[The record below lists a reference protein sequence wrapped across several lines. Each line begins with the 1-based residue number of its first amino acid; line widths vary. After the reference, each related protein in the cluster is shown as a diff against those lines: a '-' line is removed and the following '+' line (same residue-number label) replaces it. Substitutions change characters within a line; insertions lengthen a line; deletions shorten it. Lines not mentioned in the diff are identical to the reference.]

1 MSDDTPR
8 PDDEQP
14 SETEQ
19 PSDGTRH
26 DDGSDG
32 SPAPGEPETSTLTV
46 DEDSAAEIEAARER
60 ERAAESVELGATIGQ
75 RFVQAVT
82 GMSLVI
88 TLLSIVSALVIGAF
102 VIAFSDDA
110 TREALS
116 YFGARPSDTFATA
129 WAAVSGAYASMFRG
143 AFAGAGPVS
152 ETLVAATPLI
162 LTGLAVAVPLRTGL
176 FNIGGE
182 GQMVAGGTVAGFLG
196 FWLVG
201 LPFVIHLPLAL
212 LAGAL
217 AGALYGWLPGIL
229 KARTGAH
236 EVISTIMLNNIALLV
251 LTFVL
256 STELF
261 RREGRVDPISK
272 DIQDSALL
280 PQFVEGF
287 RVNIG
292 LLLALALAAAIFWMM
307 ERSTIGF
314 ELNAVGLNPSAAAT
328 AGMNPGRSIVTSM
341 TTGGMLAGVAGAT
354 VILGVQG
361 RITDGFS
368 AGLGFEGIT
377 VALLGRGGVGGTV
390 AAGLLFGSMR
400 SGGRLMQAETG
411 IALDLVL
418 VLQALIIVF
427 IAAPGLVRA
436 IFRIKTDGRA
446 GQISKG

>member
-8 PDDEQP
+8 EGEEPPSEGGERPDQPDASRGSSEPDPSTSAVAVEETDDE
-14 SETEQ
+14 
-19 PSDGTRH
+19 
-26 DDGSDG
+26 
-32 SPAPGEPETSTLTV
+32 
-46 DEDSAAEIEAARER
+46 DEELRAVRER
-60 ERAAESVELGATIGQ
+60 ERDAASVELGATIGQ
-75 RFVQAVT
+75 RFIQAIT
-82 GMSLVI
+82 GKSLVV
-88 TLLSIVSALVIGAF
+88 TLLAIVSALVIGALI
-102 VIAFSDDA
+102 IAFSDEP
-110 TREALS
+110 TREALA
-116 YFGARPSDTFATA
+116 YLTARPSDTLVSA
-129 WAAVSGAYASMFRG
+129 WAAISAAYSSMFRG
-143 AFAGAGPVS
+143 AFAGVGPIS

-201 LPFVIHLPLAL
+201 LPFAIHLPLAL
-212 LAGAL
+212 IAGAL
-217 AGALYGWLPGIL
+217 AGALYGWIPGIL

-251 LTFVL
+251 LTFAL

-261 RREGRVDPISK
+261 RRPDRVDPISK
-272 DIQDSALL
+272 SMQDSAML
-280 PQFVEGF
+280 PQFAQGF
-287 RVNIG
+287 RVNVG
-292 LLLALALAAAIFWMM
+292 LLLALVLAAAVFWMM

-328 AGMNPGRSIVTSM
+328 AGMSPGRSIVTAM
-341 TTGGMLAGVAGAT
+341 TSGGMLAGVAGAT

-377 VALLGRGGVGGTV
+377 VALLARGGVGGTV

-418 VLQALIIVF
+418 VLQGLIIVF

-436 IFRIKTDGRA
+436 IYRIKTDGLA
-446 GQISKG
+446 GQLSKR

>member
-8 PDDEQP
+8 PDDE
-14 SETEQ
+14 SSTEGAAG
-19 PSDGTRH
+19 P
-26 DDGSDG
+26 DDRSGSSG
-32 SPAPGEPETSTLTV
+32 NPAEPEAPASAVAV
-46 DEDSAAEIEAARER
+46 DEGEDEEVRAARER
-60 ERAAESVELGATIGQ
+60 ERQQVTVELGATIGQ
-75 RFVQAVT
+75 RFIQAVT
-82 GMSLVI
+82 GKSLAV
-88 TLLSIVSALVIGAF
+88 TLLSIFSALAIGAF
-102 VIAFSDDA
+102 IIAFSDEP
-110 TREALS
+110 TREALA
-116 YFGARPSDTFATA
+116 YFTARPSDTFVAA
-129 WAAVSGAYASMFRG
+129 WAAISGAYLSMFRG
-143 AFAGAGPVS
+143 AFAGAGPIS

-201 LPFVIHLPLAL
+201 LPFVLHLPLAL

-217 AGALYGWLPGIL
+217 AGALYGWIPGIL

-251 LTFVL
+251 LTFAL

-261 RREGRVDPISK
+261 RREDRVDPISK
-272 DIQDSALL
+272 SIQDSAML
-280 PQFVEGF
+280 PQFAQGF
-287 RVNIG
+287 RVNVG

-307 ERSTIGF
+307 ERSTVGF
-314 ELNAVGLNPSAAAT
+314 ELNAVGLNPNAAAT
-328 AGMNPGRSIVTSM
+328 AGMSPGRSIVTAM

-354 VILGVQG
+354 VVLGVQG

-390 AAGLLFGSMR
+390 AAGLLFGAMR

-418 VLQALIIVF
+418 VLQGLIIVF

-436 IFRIKTDGRA
+436 IYRIKTDGLA